1 MKNQCN
7 SRTFKK
13 FILYVFSFL
22 DVAGASFLKIIYTT
36 AFLNERDLL

>member
-13 FILYVFSFL
+13 CSLYVFSFL
-22 DVAGASFLKIIYTT
+22 DAAGASFLIIYTT

>member
-13 FILYVFSFL
+13 CILYVFSFL
-22 DVAGASFLKIIYTT
+22 DAAGASFFKIIYTT